1 MSWDVVM
8 VRTKT
13 NGEELEDIAS
23 ENIVPSTQAEIAE
36 AVKKTAAALG
46 AAYRLRQRRVH
57 HAGRRRLVRALGKI
71 PRRYSR

>member
-1 MSWDVVM
+1 MSWDAVM

-13 NGEELEDIAS
+13 NGESLEDIS
-23 ENIVPSTQAEIAE
+23 GENIVPFTQAEIAE
-36 AVKKTAAALG
+36 AVKKAAAALG

-57 HAGRRRLVRALGKI
+57 HAGRRRLVRAVEEI